1 MLGWISR
8 LRRDLAN
15 LELWEIL
22 RRRGLRDAA
31 NRQPQALSQ
40 AVERCTACRSSAE
53 CSRLLAVEQ
62 DEKIA
67 AFCPNLMYLSHLRDM
82 ERHAPKRDLL

>member
-22 RRRGLRDAA
+22 RRRGLREAA

-53 CSRLLAVEQ
+53 CSRLLAAEQ

-67 AFCPNLMYLSHLRDM
+67 AFCPNVMYLAHLRDM

>member
-8 LRRDLAN
+8 LRRDLAS
-15 LELWEIL
+15 LELWEVL
-22 RRRGLRDAA
+22 RRRGLRSAA
-31 NRQPQALSQ
+31 NRDPKALAQ
-40 AVERCTACRSSAE
+40 AVERCTACRGSAE
-53 CSRLLAVEQ
+53 CSRLLAAGQ

>member
-31 NRQPQALSQ
+31 NREPQALSQ
-40 AVERCTACRSSAE
+40 AVERCTACRTSAE
-53 CSRLLAVEQ
+53 CGRLLAAGQ

-67 AFCPNLMYLSHLRDM
+67 AFCPNLMYLSHLRNM